1 MAETTQLV
9 DEHPA
14 ERAGTR
20 FPTRASRRVRLA
32 QALASVA
39 LLAAL
44 LGALGP
50 AEHLRTKYSWP
61 PKPLPVATP
70 SKAWYTPL
78 LLIRHEPEAISA
90 RLPCALPRALPAA
103 ATPVTVLATA
113 RLPRANGGLAVTRVR
128 DQLVVRVG
136 DKTITRVGL
145 PSRPTGDRQC
155 AYVLRIAD
163 DRWSIEGG
171 PSNVADEGALER
183 RPIVSGLFSEL
194 DLGTGAPL
202 AIDVTTAV
210 HAARTTVRQAI
221 AWAVAILALVAALLL
236 VAVEG
241 RPRWSWVAATSLVR
255 RAIGQARPADAVVA
269 AVLLGWW
276 VIAPA
281 FYDDG
286 WVIARQT
293 EFSTTRGFSNY
304 YNVLGTNLPNGY
316 WLEWAQHW
324 LTQSSSALLIL
335 RVPAL
340 LCLAAT
346 WILCRWVLARA
357 LAPFPG
363 RDRTALWALTSG
375 FLVGALAWGMTLRPE
390 PATALLVTGVL
401 ACMVRFVERETVAP
415 VAVAA
420 VLVPLAVTGHHAGV
434 VSLAP
439 VLVVAPKLVPWAR
452 RQLPAAATIVVAT
465 AALFAVLAF
474 VGSDA
479 GQRRTDAQAAR
490 AFASSPASWHNEAV
504 RYANLLLDTQYSTP
518 LRRASVALIGLA
530 VLAFVMRRRRAGR
543 ALLDIPATTLAVG
556 LFLLIATPSK
566 WAWHFG
572 ALLGIAALAVA
583 AETARLRD
591 EAARSPGWRA
601 WPFLAIGVAIVAAA
615 WSWSPRNS
623 WGLLDLRTLDWTLGL
638 ERWLPISTLA
648 VALPLL
654 LLVGATLVA
663 VTRGRRRQA
672 REIPWRVASWTAA
685 ALAAPL
691 IAFTAAIL
699 VADTAKTSSWTLARQ
714 NIETLW
720 ANPGCGLADDVL
732 VADQKSM
739 RPLLLAE
746 ASAGTSTPAWVPPAP
761 VQNLPRFA
769 LGPAGEGSA
778 TSPWFHLPSRRGIGL
793 FFAGS
798 LGPSDS
804 LELAWGRFRRDRIDR
819 LAADQ
824 VSVKFTPE
832 QSGSASWRFLAAG
845 ELPPR
850 APGATVVRTTL
861 RGGTA
866 PGATVAVTAPVTYT
880 NGELVKRLDRG
891 GSVTLVNPGLLAYFP
906 CAKQPQLS
914 RGAVEV
920 PRQIVR
926 PTNDPTWSVTYRVTN
941 PFAGLLDLYRVEQLP
956 LTDSRNPL
964 ANVAV
969 FEIEQLIPGAKLAP
983 PTRVTLTS

>member
-1 MAETTQLV
+1 MSETTELV
-9 DEHPA
+9 DERPTEHTGK
-14 ERAGTR
+14 RR
-20 FPTRASRRVRLA
+20 PTRTSGRLRLA
-32 QALASVA
+32 QALAFVA
-39 LLAAL
+39 LVAAL
-44 LGALGP
+44 IGAIGP
-50 AEHLRTKYSWP
+50 ADHLRTRYTWP
-61 PKPLPVATP
+61 PNPLPTGTP
-70 SKAWYTPL
+70 SRTWYTPL
-78 LLIRHEPEAISA
+78 LLIRHAPEAISA
-90 RLPCALPRALPAA
+90 RLPCSLPKALPRAT
-103 ATPVTVLATA
+103 TPITILATA
-113 RLPRANGGLAVTRVR
+113 RLPRANDGLAVTRVG
-128 DQLVVRVG
+128 DQLVVGIG
-136 DKTITRVGL
+136 DQTLTMVNL
-145 PSRPTGDRQC
+145 PEGPTGEGQC
-155 AYVLRIAD
+155 AYTLRIAD
-163 DRWSIEGG
+163 DRWSMKGG
-171 PSNVADEGALER
+171 PDEIARAGVVDR
-183 RPIVSGLFSEL
+183 MPFVSGVFSEL
-194 DLGTGAPL
+194 DLRSGASPS
-202 AIDVTTAV
+202 IDVTTAV
-210 HAARTTVRQAI
+210 HGARTTVRQTI
-221 AWAVAILALVAALLL
+221 AWTVAALAVFAALLL
-236 VAVEG
+236 VAVER
-241 RPRWSWVAATSLVR
+241 RPRWSWAAATGLVR
-255 RAIGQARPADAVVA
+255 QAVRHARTADAVVA
-269 AVLLGWW
+269 IVLLGWL
-276 VIAPA
+276 VISPA

-286 WVIARQT
+286 WVIARQRA
-293 EFSTTRGFSNY
+293 FSAAGGFSNY
-304 YNVLGTNLPNGY
+304 YNVFGTNLPNGY
-316 WLEWAQHW
+316 WLEWVQHW
-324 LTQSSSALLIL
+324 LTQSSAALLIL

-346 WILCRWVLARA
+346 WILCRWVLARV
-357 LAPFPG
+357 LASSPG
-363 RDRTALWALTSG
+363 EDRTALWALTSA
-375 FLVGALAWGMTLRPE
+375 FVIGALAWGMTLRPE
-390 PATALLVTGVL
+390 PAIALLVTGVL

-420 VLVPLAVTGHHAGV
+420 VLIPLAVTGHHSGI

-452 RQLPAAATIVVAT
+452 RRLPVAATIVAAT
-465 AALFAVLAF
+465 VALFAVLAF

-479 GQRRTDAQAAR
+479 DQRRADAQAAR

-504 RYANLLLDTQYSTP
+504 RYANLLLDTQFSTP

-530 VLAFVMRRRRAGR
+530 VLALVMRRRRAGR

-556 LFLLIATPSK
+556 LLLLIATPSK
-566 WAWHFG
+566 WPWHFG